1 MHKRL
6 FLYFGVL
13 VFLVIQTGC
22 ERSLSKEERATACL
36 DATQSI
42 MQSAP
47 QVIGMKMSGKT
58 DAEVQAFSDALL
70 AKVAEKHG
78 LDPVQMI
85 NICGDVPATT
95 ASLAPPTPSFF
106 PQEPVIDVLS
116 SQDNQG
122 SSTEYLLEFIV
133 SDAEEVLVNDVEVAA
148 TNGRY
153 TQLIPLK
160 TPSTRIKIEAKK
172 GLKKGTAK
180 FYIERAETDSEKT
193 ERLAALDRERQR
205 LRDESAAAQKAARR
219 GDEAWMKSKAG
230 RLCEKHPDWTKT
242 DCDRVSEQRYWV
254 GMTYEMLVEG
264 WGKPT
269 SANPS
274 DYGSGIQWQWCWL
287 NYTPSCFYDDNGDGI
302 IDSYN

>member
-58 DAEVQAFSDALL
+58 DAEVQEFSDALL

-85 NICGDVPATT
+85 NICDDVPATT

-122 SSTEYLLEFIV
+122 SSTEYLLEFTV
-133 SDAEEVLVNDVEVAA
+133 SDAEKVLVNDVEVSE
-148 TNGRY
+148 TNGKY
-153 TQLIPLK
+153 TQLIPLN

-180 FYIERAETDSEKT
+180 FYIERAETDSEKA

-242 DCDRVSEQRYWV
+242 DCD
-254 GMTYEMLVEG
+254 
-264 WGKPT
+264 
-269 SANPS
+269 
-274 DYGSGIQWQWCWL
+274 SGIGWA
-287 NYTPSCFYDDNGDGI
+287 
-302 IDSYN
+302 